1 MTNGGQLKC
10 FNRIFNRWRMDGRK
24 WGEWFLKLLF
34 LVFCGITVFGK
45 VEKEGDINL
54 CLNNYVCCIAMG
66 VIGLCGM
73 RPTMYDALHGQL
85 YGNVPLFKPRLL
97 LLLLLLSTCT
107 FFSSLHTQ
115 KLLQP
120 QLRAMNVRS
129 SEIIIGISCASLGTR

>member
-1 MTNGGQLKC
+1 M
-10 FNRIFNRWRMDGRK
+10 
-24 WGEWFLKLLF
+24 
-34 LVFCGITVFGK
+34 
-45 VEKEGDINL
+45 
-54 CLNNYVCCIAMG
+54 
-66 VIGLCGM
+66 
-73 RPTMYDALHGQL
+73 LHRHGSDWTLWNAADHVRRSGQL